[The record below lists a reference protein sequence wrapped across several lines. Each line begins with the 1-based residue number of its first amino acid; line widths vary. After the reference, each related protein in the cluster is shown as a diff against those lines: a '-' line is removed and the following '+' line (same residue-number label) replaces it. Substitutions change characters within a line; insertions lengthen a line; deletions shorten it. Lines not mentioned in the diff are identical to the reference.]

1 MAYAAVTSLM
11 GTMHL
16 HFLQSQPRLPLKDNQ
31 EIVNSLY
38 ENLDFLQESLEKSEI
53 CYDNAGAMKDLEAEM
68 RDVLFK
74 AEERIEMELST
85 IYLQSSS
92 IEACS
97 LLRLHGIFNQA
108 LKQTDYLKMKII
120 SEEQLAKEPCRWIS
134 YTPGSSFL
142 WLDNQ
147 IRSNWLNKSHSIHSS
162 ALHFRDM
169 KHLFSHFKL
178 LRVLDIEIVFGEG
191 HGNALNV
198 LANLVHLR
206 YLALSTSE
214 DAFSFDVKLFEHW
227 NMQSFIVR
235 SCAGILDCSQAS
247 QIWKMSLLRNFYVR
261 ACFSLET
268 SELGQLE
275 KLSIRGWHPKG
286 ILCNGIPWETN
297 FLPTLKKL
305 IFKGTGLPWCDMR
318 FIGMLPNLEVLK
330 LINACE
336 RIQDEQHSYRNHAL
350 LGPEPTMLYN
360 EGWYEAW
367 IMMADFRNAEKPLN
381 LVEAHG
387 WWTFLNLHRK
397 TQMAYAAV
405 TSLKGTLYIHF
416 LQSQPRLPLKC
427 KQEIV
432 NSLHENLGFFQEFLE
447 KSEIAYGYDNS
458 AMKRLEAEMRH
469 VAFKAEEMIEMELSN
484 IYLAKGL
491 TKRIRIK
498 ASLLRLR
505 GIFNEAVKQTDY
517 LKKELIK
524 ISEKKLAKGPS
535 QDEMMRRRG
544 PLLDGF
550 YNFVHLGQLEKL
562 SIKRWDLKLHSS
574 IPWATS
580 FLLNLK
586 KLKFS
591 ETKLQWSELKLIGML
606 SNLKVLKL
614 IHACEG
620 KEWEPCEGGFRQL
633 KRLVIESWTLEDWN
647 AVGDHFPVLQHLELN
662 YCLTLREIP
671 IAFADITTL
680 ELIQL
685 KYCLYSVL
693 TSAKHIQDEQRSYG
707 NDALLLRF
715 TFLAI

>member
-1 MAYAAVTSLM
+1 
-11 GTMHL
+11 
-16 HFLQSQPRLPLKDNQ
+16 
-31 EIVNSLY
+31 
-38 ENLDFLQESLEKSEI
+38 
-53 CYDNAGAMKDLEAEM
+53 
-68 RDVLFK
+68 
-74 AEERIEMELST
+74 MELST

-108 LKQTDYLKMKII
+108 LKQTDYLKKKII
-120 SEEQLAKEPCRWIS
+120 SEEQLAK
-134 YTPGSSFL
+134 GSSQVERIADVSL
-142 WLDNQ
+142 LGR
-147 IRSNWLNKSHSIHSS
+147 IRQRRLHLGSTSSQPDLESNWLNKSHSIHSS

-178 LRVLDIEIVFGEG
+178 LRVLDIDIVFGEG

-227 NMQSFIVR
+227 NMQSFIVH

-286 ILCNGIPWETN
+286 ILCNGIQWETN

-336 RIQDEQHSYRNHAL
+336 GPKWEPSEGGFRRLKMLVIEEVFLNCWDAVGDHFPVLECLELRKCYWLQEIPSGFVDITTLALIQLKSCEDCLLASAKRIQDEQHSYGNHAL

-397 TQMAYAAV
+397 MVYA
-405 TSLKGTLYIHF
+405 
-416 LQSQPRLPLKC
+416 
-427 KQEIV
+427 
-432 NSLHENLGFFQEFLE
+432 
-447 KSEIAYGYDNS
+447 
-458 AMKRLEAEMRH
+458 
-469 VAFKAEEMIEMELSN
+469 
-484 IYLAKGL
+484 
-491 TKRIRIK
+491 
-498 ASLLRLR
+498 
-505 GIFNEAVKQTDY
+505 
-517 LKKELIK
+517 
-524 ISEKKLAKGPS
+524 SEKKL
-535 QDEMMRRRG
+535 
-544 PLLDGF
+544 LLQF
-550 YNFVHLGQLEKL
+550 
-562 SIKRWDLKLHSS
+562 I
-574 IPWATS
+574 
-580 FLLNLK
+580 LLYRK
-586 KLKFS
+586 KL
-591 ETKLQWSELKLIGML
+591 
-606 SNLKVLKL
+606 N
-614 IHACEG
+614 
-620 KEWEPCEGGFRQL
+620 R
-633 KRLVIESWTLEDWN
+633 
-647 AVGDHFPVLQHLELN
+647 
-662 YCLTLREIP
+662 
-671 IAFADITTL
+671 
-680 ELIQL
+680 
-685 KYCLYSVL
+685 
-693 TSAKHIQDEQRSYG
+693 
-707 NDALLLRF
+707 
-715 TFLAI
+715 